1 MLTRSRRVYTIVCIP
16 AVALILAAWGCGGSS
31 PAAPSSP
38 VTPANLPEMALGSAS
53 APITMLDYSSLA
65 CPHCADFH
73 AETLPL
79 IKSAYVDPG
88 QVRIVFREFPIDD
101 GAALSAAMVAR
112 CSADKYFT
120 VVDLLYASQATWAG
134 ASNVAAALKTAVAPA
149 GVSGADVDACLAR
162 ADIKAAIQAM
172 RTQGTNDYGITGVPT
187 FIIYKSPASPQKVV
201 GAMPY
206 GTFDLIFKGL
216 M

>member
-1 MLTRSRRVYTIVCIP
+1 M
-16 AVALILAAWGCGGSS
+16 
-31 PAAPSSP
+31 
-38 VTPANLPEMALGSAS
+38 GSAL
-53 APITMLDYSSLA
+53 APITMLEYSSLS
-65 CPHCADFH
+65 CWHCADFH
-73 AETLPL
+73 ANTLPL
-79 IKSAYVDPG
+79 IKSTYVDPG
-88 QVRIVFREFPIDD
+88 QVRIVFREFPLDD

-120 VVDLLYASQATWAG
+120 VVDLLYASQSAWAG

-172 RTQGTNDYGITGVPT
+172 KNQGTNDYGISGTPT
-187 FIIYKSPASPQKVV
+187 FIIYKVPGSTQKVV
-201 GAMPY
+201 GAMPF
-206 GTFDLIFKGL
+206 GTFDIIFKGL